1 MISNLYRA
9 WCSVFLELTDLS
21 VANQAVLHNLDE
33 DMTLE
38 RNDNILHMYR
48 YFIAQILYLAR

>member
-9 WCSVFLELTDLS
+9 WCSDFLELTDLS
-21 VANQAVLHNLDE
+21 VANQAVLQNLDE

-38 RNDNILHMYR
+38 RMHMIYP
-48 YFIAQILYLAR
+48 AHVQILYCML